1 MRVYLAKKRKI
12 TLDSKKML
20 SAFLIAI
27 FLLGMANLAAISNA
41 SSPQSSNV
49 TIGVFVENGGNQV
62 GASAAPTVYVNST
75 SGYEVSTFTM
85 DSSNSNIITLPY
97 GTYIITALP
106 TNTTLAGKVYFT
118 EKAVQIVSVSKPYVN
133 VTINQTS
140 VLAQYTPVTLTGLDG
155 NTATLMFT
163 SANGNVFNQVTTSSS
178 SFSTYLPSTGTF
190 NVVVYFNGNP
200 KDGQEFINVVAS
212 SSGVSLDLS
221 TTTNYFGTVYLPN
234 GNTPSAVKAVVYNT
248 TSNAYSIL
256 EFSSASF
263 YVSTASDNWVIL
275 ECSGCNPLNIT
286 NQTSTH
292 SFHLQNAIS
301 NVSTVYHFGKNLRN
315 VTMNETISISG
326 NTAFPGAPY
335 ASSGYLTIQEKS
347 TDFLN
352 QVKSLLSN
360 VSANSYY
367 LFTANNTYYNL
378 TGKVTYSVTTPAKG
392 NLVAT
397 VNAKFYN
404 KNMNRSD
411 YKNLVL
417 NIFENSQ
424 YDLKYSTMIYYMNTS
439 YSVKSAT
446 SSVSYSNPFE
456 IYPVSSP
463 QWVTVNFGK
472 SQKPI
477 FMNGNIMVYY
487 PGIETIN
494 SVLNSSSSHG
504 IIVVPLKTNV
514 SLNMSNVLFNPINGQ
529 YQYLSPVSFSWNISG
544 KTLTNV
550 AKPYNITYNFANMT
564 TNIKLTGTD
573 SSNFTNTTNITVIAL
588 PSSDMPYV
596 NLSYTVNGKN
606 HTLRYTPSQN
616 MIMANIHVNQN
627 QAVNFNAKA
636 SSLNYTY
643 MGKKYSLQL
652 VDNWAF
658 PNYTTSGAVVSYKY
672 TVPSVKAGIE
682 NSYLNITSSAN
693 TTTSVMI
700 MAYVNDTTPPNAV
713 VTLQNGTHA
722 NISSVLAG
730 TPMII
735 TANYSS
741 DQYYRFSDLKF
752 NWTLR
757 YANGTIMNLTSANFT
772 VISYNTSATSWNTSN
787 WVMVQFNM
795 LQDVHIDLQVSNPN
809 VTAYSNNSYVPSY
822 SGPQLVVSSFYF
834 TGSFTQGSSKT
845 VNVNVTNKGTGTATS
860 MTIIVKVGSSVVGS
874 QTYSNISLTKNQ
886 TKTFTVNISF
896 PNAGSNN
903 VVVIANTTSQ
913 PSFIAKDG
921 EYSTTV
927 SVGASPYKIPLVI
940 AAIVVIIVIIGLLYY
955 RVTQGTFPWMRKRN
969 QQTSMPAKPK
979 QTEQKPADPKNNK
992 KQ

>member
-1 MRVYLAKKRKI
+1 M
-12 TLDSKKML
+12 DSKKML

-62 GASAAPTVYVNST
+62 GVSATPTVYVNST
-75 SGYEVSTFTM
+75 SGYQVSMFTM
-85 DSSNSNIITLPY
+85 DTSNNNMITLPY
-97 GTYIITALP
+97 GTYIFTALP

-118 EKAVQIVSVSKPYVN
+118 NKSVQIVDVSKPYVN
-133 VTINQTS
+133 VTMNQTS
-140 VLAQYTPVTLTGLDG
+140 VLAKYTQVNLSGLDG
-155 NTATLMFT
+155 QTATLLFSSM
-163 SANGNVFNQVTTSSS
+163 NGNVFNKVTTSAST
-178 SFSTYLPSTGTF
+178 FSTYLPSAGTF

-200 KDGQEFINVVAS
+200 DDGQEFFNVLPS
-212 SSGVSLDLS
+212 TSGLSLNLS
-221 TTTNYFGTVYLPN
+221 TSTNYFGTVYLPN
-234 GNTPSAVKAVVYNT
+234 GNTPSAVKAVVYNEK
-248 TSNAYSIL
+248 SNSYSIMR
-256 EFSSASF
+256 FSSASF

-275 ECSGCNPLNIT
+275 ECSGCNPINIT
-286 NQTSTH
+286 GQTGVH
-292 SFHLQNAIS
+292 SFHFTNSIS
-301 NVSTVYHFGKNLRN
+301 NVTTTYHFGKNLRN
-315 VTMNETISISG
+315 VTMNETIGISG
-326 NTAFPGAPY
+326 NTEFPGVPG
-335 ASSGYLTIQEKS
+335 ASSGYLAIQEMNAN
-347 TDFLN
+347 FQN
-352 QVKSLLSN
+352 QVKSLLSS
-360 VSANSYY
+360 VSQNSYY

-378 TGKVTYSVTTPAKG
+378 TGKVSYSLITTANG
-392 NLVAT
+392 ELMASVEANFQ
-397 VNAKFYN
+397 NM
-404 KNMNRSD
+404 NMNRSD

-417 NIFENSQ
+417 NVFQNNQ
-424 YDLKYSTMIYYMNTS
+424 YNLKYTTMIYYDNTS

-446 SSVSYSNPFE
+446 SAVSYSNPFE

-472 SQKPI
+472 SQKPV

-487 PGIETIN
+487 SGIKTTD
-494 SVLNSSSSHG
+494 SVLNSSSSNG
-504 IIVVPLKTNV
+504 IIVVPIDKNV
-514 SLNMSNVLFNPINGQ
+514 SINISNTLYNPINGQ
-529 YQYLSPVSFSWNISG
+529 YQYLSPVNFSWNVSG
-544 KTLTNV
+544 KMLTNV
-550 AKPYNITYNFANMT
+550 AKPYNLTYNFT
-564 TNIKLTGTD
+564 STITNIMISGTD
-573 SSNFTNTTNITVIAL
+573 SSNFTNTTNLTVIAL
-588 PSSDMPYV
+588 PSSYMPYV

-606 HTLRYTPSQN
+606 HTLKYTPMSG
-616 MIMANIHVNQN
+616 MIMAHIHVNQN
-627 QAVNFNAKA
+627 QVVKFNAQA

-700 MAYVNDTTPPNAV
+700 MAYVNDTTPPDAV
-713 VTLQNGTHA
+713 VTLQNGTHG

-741 DQYYRFSDLKF
+741 DQYYKFSDLKF

-757 YANGTIMNLTSANFT
+757 YANGTIMNLSSKNFT
-772 VISYNTSATSWNTSN
+772 VIAYNTSATSWNASN
-787 WVMVQFNM
+787 WVMVEFDM
-795 LQDVHIDLQVSNPN
+795 LSDVHIDLQVSNPN
-809 VTAYSNNSYVPSY
+809 VTAYSNNSYAPAY

-834 TGSFTQGSSKT
+834 TGSFTQGTTKT

-860 MTIIVKVGSSVVGS
+860 LTIIVKVGSSVVGS
-874 QTYSNISLTKNQ
+874 QTYSNISLTTNQ
-886 TKTFTVNISF
+886 TKTFTVNVSF

-903 VVVIANTTSQ
+903 VVVLANTTLQ
-913 PSFIAKDG
+913 PSFIEKNG
-921 EYSTTV
+921 EYSTTI

-955 RVTQGTFPWMRKRN
+955 RVTQGTFPWMKKRN

-979 QTEQKPADPKNNK
+979 TTDQKPADNKNNK